1 MDKILN
7 TNENGNCANRVL
19 AAGTFQVTVRTS
31 DFRGDHSADV
41 EVALNVPSEMTIGEL
56 ISKVFHSTE
65 IGNFDKLHD
74 VILLRACV
82 NNSTPMAIHAKK
94 EEIFYGF

>member
-7 TNENGNCANRVL
+7 TNKNGNCANHVL

-65 IGNFDKLHD
+65 IRKFDKLHD
-74 VILLRACV
+74 VILLRACA
-82 NNSTPMAIHAKK
+82 NNSTPMTIHAKE
-94 EEIFYGF
+94 EEIFYPF

>member
-1 MDKILN
+1 MS
-7 TNENGNCANRVL
+7 TENVSKEQKGNDTNRVL

-31 DFRGDHSADV
+31 DFRGDHATDV

-65 IGNFDKLHD
+65 IRKFDKLHD
-74 VILLRACV
+74 AILLRACR
-82 NNSTPMAIHAKK
+82 
-94 EEIFYGF
+94 